1 MKRSNT
7 ALKRKVPGD
16 ADERDIDF
24 DELPTYVGY
33 QVRRTQARIFSEFE
47 TTLKDFDFTPGS
59 FGVLTLIRANPGITQ
74 VTLAAAFGV
83 DKSTMSPVIFR
94 LEKRG
99 LIRRE
104 ILPADRRCHALFFD
118 DAGESLFLAARE
130 KIRAFEEECGN
141 PSLQIGA
148 ARAGPS
154 AGRSFREV
162 ERLLAATSWRS
173 WHAGRASRGIS
184 GRVHACSASR
194 DGTSCAGWPSMRAM
208 RLPNRS
214 SS

>member
-7 ALKRKVPGD
+7 ALRRRLPG
-16 ADERDIDF
+16 EIGQRDIDF

-33 QVRRTQARIFSEFE
+33 QVRRTQAKIFSEFE

-74 VTLAAAFGV
+74 VMLAAAFGV

-104 ILPADRRCHALFFD
+104 VLPSDRRCHALFFD
-118 DAGESLFLAARE
+118 DASEPVFLAARE
-130 KIRAFEEECGN
+130 KIRTFEESVATRLSKPE
-141 PSLQIGA
+141 Q
-148 ARAGPS
+148 
-154 AGRSFREV
+154 RELA
-162 ERLLAATSWRS
+162 RLLAKLQGNEAAAT
-173 WHAGRASRGIS
+173 A
-184 GRVHACSASR
+184 
-194 DGTSCAGWPSMRAM
+194 D
-208 RLPNRS
+208 
-214 SS
+214 

>member
-7 ALKRKVPGD
+7 ALKRRVPGD
-16 ADERDIDF
+16 AGERDIDF
-24 DELPTYVGY
+24 DELPNYVGY
-33 QVRRTQARIFSEFE
+33 QVRRTQAKIFSEFE

-104 ILPADRRCHALFFD
+104 ILPSDRRCHALFFD
-118 DAGESLFLAARE
+118 EAGEQTFLVARE
-130 KIRAFEEECGN
+130 KIRFFEEN
-141 PSLQIGA
+141 VA
-148 ARAGPS
+148 ARLS
-154 AGRSFREV
+154 KLEQRELA
-162 ERLLAATSWRS
+162 RLLAKLQGNEGAV
-173 WHAGRASRGIS
+173 AA
-184 GRVHACSASR
+184 
-194 DGTSCAGWPSMRAM
+194 D
-208 RLPNRS
+208 
-214 SS
+214 